1 MPLQGERRIPE
12 GLMPQRE
19 LHVTANNGR
28 GRQVLLW
35 ALVCLPSQGIGQAPF
50 DSLLACTRV
59 NADTPRLACFDQAMT
74 EIRKKAPLTSTPP
87 APAAEEEFGLS
98 STQILGRTPTQL
110 HAHIAGV
117 SRSAGDRQVFVL
129 DNTQT
134 WQQVE
139 LDPDFGV
146 RIGQEVTISKGA
158 LGSFWLAVDSHRAT
172 RVKRIQS
179 SKSG

>member
-1 MPLQGERRIPE
+1 MGNE
-12 GLMPQRE
+12 
-19 LHVTANNGR
+19 GR
-28 GRQVLLW
+28 GRHVLLW
-35 ALVCLPSQGIGQAPF
+35 ALVCLPTQGMGQAPF
-50 DSLLACTRV
+50 DSLLACTRIT
-59 NADTPRLACFDQAMT
+59 ADTPRLACFDRAMT
-74 EIRKKAPLTSTPP
+74 DIRKDNPP
-87 APAAEEEFGLS
+87 APTLPAPAAAAEEEFGLS

-129 DNTQT
+129 DNAQT